1 MQRKIRAIKIYGVQI
16 KVRVVVSK
24 IEHRKRIAGI
34 SDQEFFLSFFFYKQI
49 KQCYR
54 PLARL
59 TKEKLEEEGISQL
72 LKTTTDPKHIIYAK
86 QHIIKPRLN

>member
-1 MQRKIRAIKIYGVQI
+1 MKRKLQDIKTYGVQI

-34 SDQEFFLSFFFYKQI
+34 NDQVFFYKQI

-72 LKTTTDPKHIIYAK
+72 LKTTTDPK
-86 QHIIKPRLN
+86 